1 MRLVYT
7 LLLGLA
13 TPLILARLA
22 WRARKQPAYL
32 RHVGER
38 FGFYRQK
45 PSRPLIWLHAVS
57 VGETRAAEPLVKALA
72 TAHPRHQILLTHMTP
87 TGRETSEQLFG
98 ERVLR
103 CYAPYDL
110 PGCAARFLRH
120 FRPRVGVLL
129 ETELWPNLIHVSRK
143 AGVPLYLVNA
153 RLSERSARGYARF
166 AGLTR
171 EALGGLTAI
180 GAQTDADAQRLKQ
193 LGAREVTVTGNL
205 KFDRGPSARDLE
217 LGRYLRGLFGA
228 EVVHHPGASRYPS
241 SERRGE
247 LTTAPSLERAPLLG
261 QEGSHRARAVVLAA
275 STREG
280 EEELVLDAA
289 AGLPEDVLIVIVPRH
304 PQRFDDVAR
313 LLERRGSKFQ
323 RRSENRP
330 IAADTRFV
338 LGDSMGELFAYYAAC
353 DVAFIGGSLLPL
365 GGQNLL
371 EACAAGKPVLIGPHT
386 FNFAEAT
393 RLAVEAGAA
402 IQVKDTAELA
412 TTLAALLADETKQ
425 SRMGAAGRALMLEHQ
440 GATGRTLALLGFPAD

>member
-7 LLLGLA
+7 LLLAAA
-13 TPLILARLA
+13 TPLVLLRLV

-32 RHVGER
+32 QHVRQR
-38 FGFYRQK
+38 FGFYGRK
-45 PSRPLIWLHAVS
+45 PSHPLIWLHAVS
-57 VGETRAAEPLVKALA
+57 VGETRAAEPLVQALMA
-72 TAHPRHQILLTHMTP
+72 AHPQHQILLTHMTP

-110 PGCAARFLRH
+110 PGCTARFLRH

-129 ETELWPNLIHVSRK
+129 ETELWPNLIHASRE

-153 RLSERSARGYARF
+153 RLSEGSARGYARV

-171 EALGGLTAI
+171 DALAGLTAI

-217 LGRYLRGLFGA
+217 LGAHLRALFGA
-228 EVVHHPGASRYPS
+228 GEQGSQ
-241 SERRGE
+241 RR
-247 LTTAPSLERAPLLG
+247 T
-261 QEGSHRARAVVLAA
+261 RAVVLAA

-280 EEELVLDAA
+280 EEELVLDAV
-289 AGLPEDVLIVIVPRH
+289 AGLPQDVLIVIVPRH

-313 LLERRGSKFQ
+313 LLESRGLKFQ
-323 RRSENRP
+323 RRGENRR
-330 IAADTRFV
+330 IAAHTRFV
-338 LGDSMGELFAYYAAC
+338 LGDSMGELFAYYTAC

-371 EACAAGKPVLIGPHT
+371 EACAAGTPVLIGPHA

-402 IQVKDTAELA
+402 IQVQNAAELG
-412 TTLAALLADETKQ
+412 TELAALLADGRKQ
-425 SRMGAAGRALMLEHQ
+425 ARMGAAGRALMLRHQ
-440 GATGRTLALLGFPAD
+440 GATARTLALLGLKRD